1 MKYEMNLNIPT
12 KTKEKYGQ
20 YILISLIPLLLIYSV
35 VTLAHL
41 FTNTPPPLI
50 EFTDTSIILLASL
63 MAVYGG
69 LGMFLWMDPIRNI
82 TD

>member
-41 FTNTPPPLI
+41 FTNTPPLI